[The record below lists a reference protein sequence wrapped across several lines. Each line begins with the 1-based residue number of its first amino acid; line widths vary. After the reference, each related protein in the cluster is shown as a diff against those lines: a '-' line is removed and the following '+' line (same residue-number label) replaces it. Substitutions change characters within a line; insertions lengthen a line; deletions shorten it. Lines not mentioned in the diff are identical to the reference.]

1 MKTTPQYDDPNAHAR
16 DTMAWGN
23 AASAWSAQVR
33 AIERTNE
40 RRDAILFLFSKPS
53 VPNRSPVPAR
63 AEEARKKLRI
73 ANRRAAVPM
82 DLRLQGSFDAA
93 PGETRTTAD
102 ERATRRG

>member
-1 MKTTPQYDDPNAHAR
+1 MKTTPQYDPNTHAR

-33 AIERTNE
+33 AIERTN
-40 RRDAILFLFSKPS
+40 DATRFFFLFETTRYEPFAG
-53 VPNRSPVPAR
+53 PR

-93 PGETRTTAD
+93 PGDARTTAD
-102 ERATRRG
+102 GGATRRG

>member
-33 AIERTNE
+33 SIERTNE
-40 RRDAILFLFSKPS
+40 RRDAILFFSKPP
-53 VPNRSPVPAR
+53 VTNRSPVPAR
-63 AEEARKKLRI
+63 AEEARKKPRI

-93 PGETRTTAD
+93 PGDARTTAD
-102 ERATRRG
+102 GGATRRG

>member
-33 AIERTNE
+33 SIERTN
-40 RRDAILFLFSKPS
+40 DATRFFFLFETARYEPFAG
-53 VPNRSPVPAR
+53 PR

-93 PGETRTTAD
+93 PGDARTTAD
-102 ERATRRG
+102 GGATRRG